1 MTLFQQENKKETE
14 KEGETHLLNRKKKR
28 LSLVF
33 LLFPTTQ
40 TRRKKIKKAS
50 IFTEIIDR
58 YSSVGEPPGGLLS
71 VEIAAVGKA
80 VGSGEG
86 AEEIVSAAVDG
97 GVSYDEQRRG
107 QRSLQDRASRGIRR
121 GRRGR

>member
-1 MTLFQQENKKETE
+1 M
-14 KEGETHLLNRKKKR
+14 LNRRKKR

-58 YSSVGEPPGGLLS
+58 DSSVGEPPGGLLS

-80 VGSGEG
+80 VGSG
-86 AEEIVSAAVDG
+86 
-97 GVSYDEQRRG
+97 
-107 QRSLQDRASRGIRR
+107 
-121 GRRGR
+121 